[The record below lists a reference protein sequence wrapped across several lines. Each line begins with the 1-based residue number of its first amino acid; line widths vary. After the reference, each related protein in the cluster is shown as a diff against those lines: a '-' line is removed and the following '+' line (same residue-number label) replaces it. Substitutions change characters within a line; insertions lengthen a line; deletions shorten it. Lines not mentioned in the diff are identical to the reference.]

1 MRLPA
6 KVFIAIGTAMALA
19 LLWVAGQ
26 PGAAEIFPGKWH
38 YVAHFVIFT
47 ILGGVWALGL
57 PRIPV
62 SATVA
67 GIVAFGF
74 IHEAFEIRG
83 HAHGFELYDA
93 IIDGAGAI
101 AGTLSARFTRAAFTA
116 T

>member
-1 MRLPA
+1 
-6 KVFIAIGTAMALA
+6 
-19 LLWVAGQ
+19 
-26 PGAAEIFPGKWH
+26 
-38 YVAHFVIFT
+38 
-47 ILGGVWALGL
+47 
-57 PRIPV
+57 
-62 SATVA
+62 VA

-116 T
+116 P